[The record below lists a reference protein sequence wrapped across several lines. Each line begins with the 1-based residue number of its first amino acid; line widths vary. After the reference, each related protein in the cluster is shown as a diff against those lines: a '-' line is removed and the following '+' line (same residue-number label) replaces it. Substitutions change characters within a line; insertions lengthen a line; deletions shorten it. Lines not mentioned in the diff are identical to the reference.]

1 LIVSPDGHCRAFS
14 ADAKGTVPGNGA
26 GVVVLKR
33 LDDAI
38 ADGDV
43 IHAVVL
49 GTAVNN
55 DGAHK
60 IGYTAPG
67 VRGQTD
73 VIVEAQS
80 VAGVTADT
88 IGYIEAHG
96 TGTPL
101 GDPIEVAALKGAFGR
116 TSAAIGT
123 CALGSIKS
131 NIGHLDTAAGVIG
144 FIKAVL
150 AVEHGQIPPALHAAS
165 PNPELQLEQS
175 PFYLPASAREWRAKV
190 RRAGISAF
198 GIGGTNAH
206 VVIEQPPVRRAS
218 KDVAGPVMLPL
229 SAQTS
234 TALETLSLRL
244 AEFLETSDASLADVA
259 YTLACGR
266 RALPVRRVITC
277 NTRAEAITALRNA
290 PAPCDDD
297 AWSAAAAA
305 AAFGRTPRLRVAL
318 PTYPFERQRHWIDP
332 KPAPAQRS
340 DINDWLYAPS
350 WQRSAPVAPPTDDA
364 LRRERWFLCG
374 AESSLR
380 DAVRTRLEQSGAALT
395 REIAE
400 ATAVLHFGSD
410 SRSVINIA
418 QKRPASFTLVS
429 RASAFVFGDEVVE
442 PSNAMAMAVARVLSQ
457 EHPETRSRVI
467 DLPRGVD
474 DLRIVDQLLGES
486 ISVDGN
492 TVVAYRGRHRCIPT
506 FTALSTPAANAAA
519 ETYLIT
525 GGTGRIGR
533 ALAKHLRRRGANV
546 AIVSRTPVDPWTF
559 LADGDDH
566 TLSLDL
572 DEIGATDERLLILQA
587 DVADPSQ
594 MRAAFDAALERF
606 GSINT
611 VIHAAGVSVDR
622 TFQPIEELDDEGRAR
637 HLTPKVKG
645 VEVLRALVPEF
656 HVRTCVLMSS
666 LSGILGGLGFAAYAG
681 ANAYMDLVAQQEDGR
696 HGLRWV
702 SIGWDAWRFDDSDAH
717 AIASRLVDS
726 AIRPNEGIAVL
737 ERILAS
743 DIRGHVLVST
753 TDLAA
758 RAAQSVTPQVSQAP
772 TRSADVATVV
782 TDTWRQLLGID
793 AIDHDDDFYDLGG
806 NSLLATQAVSRLRR
820 AFDIELSVRVLFDQT
835 TIAGLTRH
843 IEGLLLQTGARAQ

>member
-1 LIVSPDGHCRAFS
+1 
-14 ADAKGTVPGNGA
+14 
-26 GVVVLKR
+26 
-33 LDDAI
+33 
-38 ADGDV
+38 
-43 IHAVVL
+43 
-49 GTAVNN
+49 
-55 DGAHK
+55 
-60 IGYTAPG
+60 
-67 VRGQTD
+67 
-73 VIVEAQS
+73 
-80 VAGVTADT
+80 
-88 IGYIEAHG
+88 
-96 TGTPL
+96 
-101 GDPIEVAALKGAFGR
+101 
-116 TSAAIGT
+116 
-123 CALGSIKS
+123 
-131 NIGHLDTAAGVIG
+131 
-144 FIKAVL
+144 
-150 AVEHGQIPPALHAAS
+150 
-165 PNPELQLEQS
+165 
-175 PFYLPASAREWRAKV
+175 
-190 RRAGISAF
+190 
-198 GIGGTNAH
+198 
-206 VVIEQPPVRRAS
+206 
-218 KDVAGPVMLPL
+218 
-229 SAQTS
+229 
-234 TALETLSLRL
+234 
-244 AEFLETSDASLADVA
+244 
-259 YTLACGR
+259 
-266 RALPVRRVITC
+266 
-277 NTRAEAITALRNA
+277 
-290 PAPCDDD
+290 
-297 AWSAAAAA
+297 
-305 AAFGRTPRLRVAL
+305 VAL

-332 KPAPAQRS
+332 EPASAQRS
-340 DINDWLYAPS
+340 DIAKWLYAPS
-350 WQRSAPVAPPTDDA
+350 WQRSAPVASPTDDA

-380 DAVRTRLEQSGAALT
+380 DAVRTRLKQSGAALT
-395 REIAE
+395 REIND

-418 QKRPASFTLVS
+418 QMRPASFTLVS

-457 EHPETRSRVI
+457 EHPEIRSRVV

-486 ISVDGN
+486 LSVDGN
-492 TVVAYRGRHRCIPT
+492 TVVAYRGRHRWIPT
-506 FTALSTPAANAAA
+506 FTALSTTAANAAA

-533 ALAKHLRRRGANV
+533 ALAKHLCRRGANV
-546 AIVSRTPVDPWTF
+546 AIVSRTPVADPWTF

-566 TLSLDL
+566 AVSLDL

-594 MRAAFDAALERF
+594 MRTAFDAALNQF
-606 GSINT
+606 GSIST
-611 VIHAAGVSVDR
+611 VIHAAGVSADR
-622 TFQPIEELDDEGRAR
+622 TFQPIEELDDEARAR
-637 HLTPKVKG
+637 HLAPKAKG

-696 HGLRWV
+696 HGVRWM
-702 SIGWDAWRFDDSDAH
+702 SIGWDAWRFDDHGTPASRRLSRERLAPVSGLSPASVEDGGGTPPAQPAGRRRSMRSH
-717 AIASRLVDS
+717 AIAARLIDS
-726 AIRPNEGIAVL
+726 AIRPAEGIEVL

-758 RAAQSVTPQVSQAP
+758 RAAQSVTPQISETA

-793 AIDHDDDFYDLGG
+793 AIGHDDDFYDLGG